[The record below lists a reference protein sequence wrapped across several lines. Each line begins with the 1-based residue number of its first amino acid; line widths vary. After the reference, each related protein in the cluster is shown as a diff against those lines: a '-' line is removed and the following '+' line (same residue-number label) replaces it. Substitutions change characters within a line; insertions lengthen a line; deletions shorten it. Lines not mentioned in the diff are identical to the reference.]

1 MEHIFHALD
10 QIMETLGD
18 EKIYGIGI
26 GAIGPMDKNR
36 GKILAPPNFYGL
48 HDLEI
53 AREIEEHCHMPVF
66 LMGRVTVPRSWR
78 NIMAQERTVRILF
91 M

>member
-36 GKILAPPNFYGL
+36 GKILAPPNFYGCMTG
-48 HDLEI
+48 I
-53 AREIEEHCHMPVF
+53 ARNRGTLSYASLF